1 MSMYIYQIDKYEIKK
16 NVNETVKVLSYNKT
30 KSDIFLQLACNH

>member
-16 NVNETVKVLSYNKT
+16 NVNETVKVLSYNKE

>member
-1 MSMYIYQIDKYEIKK
+1 MYMYQIDKYEIEA
-16 NVNETVKVLSYNKT
+16 NVNETVKVLSHNKE

>member
-1 MSMYIYQIDKYEIKK
+1 MYIYQIDKYEIKK